1 MVTYATKIR
10 EDDDNRVASRVE
22 AALESRI
29 YEAYSAQEKRMERPY
44 AFPKNSFMKYPGAD
58 ESSLGGFRLV
68 DYLPYH
74 LTVASNQVSRL
85 IAKAYQVRYGISIWQ
100 WRVLCTIGTE
110 GPMTAQDVV
119 SLSAMD
125 KVAVSRA
132 IQVLRKRGIVQRLR
146 SKRDSRAYDLQLTTH
161 GRAMYDDIITIALD
175 YQDKLLSGFPA
186 GDKDTLITLL
196 QAIAGQAKVL
206 SNE

>member
-1 MVTYATKIR
+1 
-10 EDDDNRVASRVE
+10 
-22 AALESRI
+22 
-29 YEAYSAQEKRMERPY
+29 
-44 AFPKNSFMKYPGAD
+44 MKYP
-58 ESSLGGFRLV
+58 ESSDSVSGGFRLV

-74 LTVASNQVSRL
+74 LTVASNQVSRM

-100 WRVLCTIGTE
+100 WRVLCTIGAE
-110 GPMTAQDVV
+110 GPMTAQDIV

-175 YQDKLLSGFPA
+175 YQDKLLLGLPA
-186 GDKDTLITLL
+186 GGKDTLIALL
-196 QAIAGQAKVL
+196 QVIAGQAKAL
-206 SNE
+206 SHE

>member
-1 MVTYATKIR
+1 MPL
-10 EDDDNRVASRVE
+10 NG
-22 AALESRI
+22 RI
-29 YEAYSAQEKRMERPY
+29 MGYTMDIERKWSGEY
-44 AFPKNSFMKYPGAD
+44 AFQENSFMKYPEASD
-58 ESSLGGFRLV
+58 SVSGGFRLV

-100 WRVLCTIGTE
+100 WRVLCTIGAE
-110 GPMTAQDVV
+110 GPMTAQDIV

-146 SKRDSRAYDLQLTTH
+146 SKQDSRAYDLQLTAH
-161 GRAMYDDIITIALD
+161 GRAMYDDIIAMALD
-175 YQDKLLSGFPA
+175 YQTRLLSGFPV
-186 GDKDTLITLL
+186 GDKDKLIGLL
-196 QAIAGQAKVL
+196 QAISSQAKAL
-206 SNE
+206 SRE

>member
-1 MVTYATKIR
+1 MGYAIELQNYGLYKGRHGET
-10 EDDDNRVASRVE
+10 
-22 AALESRI
+22 
-29 YEAYSAQEKRMERPY
+29 ERRN
-44 AFPKNSFMKYPGAD
+44 AFRRNSYMKYPEARD
-58 ESSLGGFRLV
+58 PVSGGFRLA

-100 WRVLCTIGTE
+100 WRVLCTIGAE
-110 GPMTAQDVV
+110 GPMTAQDIV

-146 SKRDSRAYDLQLTTH
+146 SKRDSRAYDLQLTSH
-161 GRAMYDDIITIALD
+161 GRAMYNDIIAMALD
-175 YQDKLLSGFPA
+175 YQAKLLSGFPVQ
-186 GDKDTLITLL
+186 DRKVLIALL
-196 QAIAGQAKVL
+196 DAIASQAKAL
-206 SNE
+206 SGE

>member
-1 MVTYATKIR
+1 
-10 EDDDNRVASRVE
+10 
-22 AALESRI
+22 
-29 YEAYSAQEKRMERPY
+29 
-44 AFPKNSFMKYPGAD
+44 MKYPEAGD
-58 ESSLGGFRLV
+58 PVSGGFRLV

-100 WRVLCTIGTE
+100 WRVLCTIGAE
-110 GPMTAQDVV
+110 GPMTAQDIV

-132 IQVLRKRGIVQRLR
+132 IQALRKRGIVQRLR
-146 SKRDSRAYDLQLTTH
+146 SKRDSRAYDLQLTTP
-161 GRAMYDDIITIALD
+161 GRAMYDDIITMALD

-186 GDKDTLITLL
+186 RDKDTLIGLL
-196 QAIAGQAKVL
+196 QAISSQAKAL
-206 SNE
+206 SRE